1 MIHSILKKFKAYS
14 QSNSVNIEH
23 TMDLSRMTQQHH
35 RQRQHG
41 IALLVVITAITV
53 MSIVL
58 IDFSKQSMLHL
69 NEGTYIRDEMR
80 ANMLA
85 DTAFDMTRACLDRK
99 SWGALG
105 AFQSKVDLE
114 RLCNLLLGVFIRG
127 QIDLPLGGLSVP
139 LEGVEGIKIAGG
151 TVEEID
157 FKSESS
163 YIGLAGLIC
172 APPNISSVKTQKKIQ
187 SSGVNS
193 LSGFDPFNCP
203 SRVATVRKL
212 RSLFCDPSISHVFE
226 TEHADGQRYTRADV
240 IGNLIDWVDLDDN
253 RVDIDQYT
261 WAIRAGAGEG
271 EDSYYRDSEER
282 YRSKDSMF
290 DSVEELRMVRGINDE
305 LYLFLRDRVSV
316 YATDK
321 VNMNTATTEVVTAL
335 LQANTQ
341 RFQMTEAAA
350 CGEESPSADFGRQ
363 LFSQYARMVIDAR
376 TTLQFNK
383 MMGGNFLGQTF
394 RTPAQF
400 VRLAKD
406 PLSQIVAGGLS
417 GGTTLVNPLQILM
430 GRYQMTEM
438 QYKFIQTDVN
448 WARFTQSL
456 GNKDQLFRLTV
467 RGKIGEM
474 TRKITAV
481 LKQDGDQVRT
491 LYYRED

>member
-1 MIHSILKKFKAYS
+1 MKLNTLPHL
-14 QSNSVNIEH
+14 
-23 TMDLSRMTQQHH
+23 HH
-35 RQRQHG
+35 RSSQTG

-53 MSIVL
+53 MSIIL
-58 IDFSKQSMLHL
+58 IDFSRQSMIHL
-69 NEGTYIRDEMR
+69 NEGTYIRDEMQ

-99 SWGALG
+99 AWGALG

-139 LEGVEGIKIAGG
+139 LDGIEGLKIAGG
-151 TVEEID
+151 DIEEIQ

-172 APPNISSVKTQKKIQ
+172 APPNMASVKSQKQMQSSVE
-187 SSGVNS
+187 SG
-193 LSGFDPFNCP
+193 LGAAAGYDPFNCP

-212 RSLFCDPSISHVFE
+212 RSLLCDASIAHVFE
-226 TEHADGQRYTRADV
+226 TEQADGQRYTRADI

-253 RVDIDQYT
+253 RVNIDPYT
-261 WAIRAGAGEG
+261 WMIQAGAGEG
-271 EDSYYRDSEER
+271 EDSYYRDAEER

-321 VNMNTATTEVVTAL
+321 VNMNTAPTEVITAL

-341 RFQMTEAAA
+341 RFQMTESAV
-350 CGEESPSADFGRQ
+350 CGEESPTADLGNH
-363 LFSQYARMVIDAR
+363 LFKQYARMVTDAR
-376 TTLQFNK
+376 TTIQFNK
-383 MMGGNFLGQTF
+383 MMSGNFLGQTF
-394 RTPAQF
+394 RRPAQF
-400 VRLAKD
+400 VRIAKD
-406 PLSQIVAGGLS
+406 PLSQIVAGGM
-417 GGTTLVNPLQILM
+417 GGAMLIDPLQVLM
-430 GRYQMTEM
+430 GRYQMTEI

-474 TRKITAV
+474 TRTITAV